1 MTAEKAEEIRVAIRA
16 RFPEVDVVVTPYG
29 EGAEIRVS
37 VEGDQ
42 DRKFRIDDDDLNS
55 PILRLLVGAVI

>member
-55 PILRLLVGAVI
+55 PILRMLVGAVI